1 MKTRAAILVE
11 QKKPLVIEEVE
22 VPALKLGQVL
32 VKVLASGICGSQIGE
47 INGVKG
53 PDRFLPHLL
62 GHEGCGTVLEIGEG
76 VRTVKPGDRVVLHWR
91 KGAGLESVTP
101 TYNSRLGT
109 VNAGWVTTFNEHAV
123 ISENRVTAVPADFDV
138 EAAALFGCAVTTAF
152 GVVTNNAQVAIGQSV
167 VVFGAGH
174 VGQAVVRCLLLLDC
188 QVVCIDSRAEW
199 LDRLPAAPQLETV
212 RLDEPSDFVPRLM
225 PDDFVVCMTMGHR
238 TDLPVLAA
246 ILTLGRQPRY
256 LGVIGSRAKREVL
269 RRELAEAGVAP
280 AAIEPLRCPIGLP
293 IGGNQP
299 GEIAVSVAAEIL
311 QIRDAAKRREQAEL
325 P

>member
-1 MKTRAAILVE
+1 MPAPHGLIERLAELAAEGLPFVLVTLVE
-11 QKKPLVIEEVE
+11 TTGSTPQDAGTKMLVDAGGLRFGTIGGGRVEQQSIARAQSLLADPAVKPCTLVEWN
-22 VPALKLGQVL
+22 LKRDVGMT
-32 VKVLASGICGSQIGE
+32 CG
-47 INGVKG
+47 
-53 PDRFLPHLL
+53 
-62 GHEGCGTVLEIGEG
+62 GTVKLLFEAYH
-76 VRTVKPGDRVVLHWR
+76 VHPWR
-91 KGAGLESVTP
+91 
-101 TYNSRLGT
+101 
-109 VNAGWVTTFNEHAV
+109 
-123 ISENRVTAVPADFDV
+123 
-138 EAAALFGCAVTTAF
+138 
-152 GVVTNNAQVAIGQSV
+152 V

-212 RLDEPSDFVPRLM
+212 RLDEPSDFVPRLTT
-225 PDDFVVCMTMGHR
+225 DDFIVCMTMGHR

-269 RRELAEAGVAP
+269 RRELEEAGVAP

-311 QIRDAAKRREQAEL
+311 QIRDAAKRREQADR
-325 P
+325 PVA